1 MNPSD
6 LQFVLQHRNRVNT
19 YGTQVTF
26 GSGTEGHAD
35 RLRYRRLNKVYLS
48 WIAGQPT
55 AVLKALKQ
63 PVTKVKKVNPP
74 KALLHYTTGYA
85 MRNVPRRGR

>member
-6 LQFVLQHRNRVNT
+6 LQFVLQHRHSVNT

-26 GSGTEGHAD
+26 GSGKEGHAD
-35 RLRYRRLNKVYLS
+35 RLRYNRLRKVYLS
-48 WIAGQPT
+48 WIAGQPA
-55 AVLKALKQ
+55 AVLKSLKQ
-63 PVTKVKKVNPP
+63 PVTKVKKVKPP

-85 MRNVPRRGR
+85 MRHVPPWGK